1 MVAEVAMQTD
11 LELHTTGELI
21 SDQRAL
27 ARYRRPRGLTERVLD
42 YVMYVLW
49 AAALIVAIVALF
61 IRR

>member
-1 MVAEVAMQTD
+1 MQTD

-27 ARYRRPRGLTERVLD
+27 ARYRRARTFTERVLD
-42 YVMYVLW
+42 YLMYVLW